1 MGRTICT
8 IFGDDWLL
16 RDTDWHPQKGGWYS
30 EVIHQNTR
38 PFICLCSFKLPKYGC
53 VVNNKQQNPVKWF
66 VITCSWNTYFKFLF
80 SWCLF
85 DFCPCKDTGRKHEEQ
100 WKIWHVTSRSPAGH
114 FVQCALTWATH
125 LTLALCFLCVTILLS
140 AVRFLYL
147 MSFSA
152 VLCLYLSSSWPCPA
166 PCPSI
171 WMYTTSVNLH
181 LDFSSSPCTGH
192 AQSQPSQLSGER
204 VFTQAVVFENTTRWL
219 LINIFPLF
227 SVRRQTQVWCE
238 PVGTSCSLWV
248 LLSALMWWTCRPS
261 LPPSSTTFKAAS
273 RMVWTTDLAIFHS
286 RTHTH
291 INRSKEMWFF
301 FFFPFFFVINKH
313 RP

>member
-100 WKIWHVTSRSPAGH
+100 WKIWHVTTCWTFCAMCINLSDSFNTCFVFPLCYHSPVSSKV
-114 FVQCALTWATH
+114 FVLDV
-125 LTLALCFLCVTILLS
+125 L
-140 AVRFLYL
+140 
-147 MSFSA
+147 FS
-152 VLCLYLSSSWPCPA
+152 C
-166 PCPSI
+166 
-171 WMYTTSVNLH
+171 
-181 LDFSSSPCTGH
+181 
-192 AQSQPSQLSGER
+192 
-204 VFTQAVVFENTTRWL
+204 VVFVSFL
-219 LINIFPLF
+219 
-227 SVRRQTQVWCE
+227 
-238 PVGTSCSLWV
+238 
-248 LLSALMWWTCRPS
+248 
-261 LPPSSTTFKAAS
+261 
-273 RMVWTTDLAIFHS
+273 
-286 RTHTH
+286 
-291 INRSKEMWFF
+291 
-301 FFFPFFFVINKH
+301 
-313 RP
+313 

>member
-1 MGRTICT
+1 MIDSWGIP
-8 IFGDDWLL
+8 ID
-16 RDTDWHPQKGGWYS
+16 
-30 EVIHQNTR
+30 IHRSGTWRLFTR
-38 PFICLCSFKLPKYGC
+38 IQDHSSVYAVYGC

-114 FVQCALTWATH
+114 FVQCALTGATH

-204 VFTQAVVFENTTRWL
+204 VFTLKLNH
-219 LINIFPLF
+219 
-227 SVRRQTQVWCE
+227 CK
-238 PVGTSCSLWV
+238 
-248 LLSALMWWTCRPS
+248 LLSLQT
-261 LPPSSTTFKAAS
+261 LP
-273 RMVWTTDLAIFHS
+273 DDC
-286 RTHTH
+286 
-291 INRSKEMWFF
+291 
-301 FFFPFFFVINKH
+301 
-313 RP
+313 